1 MNLPTSVVITG
12 CDSMRILDQAV
23 TAAQSFRPMNPDEI
37 EALLAKTAQAAQ
49 LGKYE
54 HYKTTHTF
62 DGTNQNPQWLG

>member
-1 MNLPTSVVITG
+1 
-12 CDSMRILDQAV
+12 MRILDQAV
-23 TAAQSFRPMNPDEI
+23 SAAQSFRPLKAAEI

-62 DGTNQNPQWLG
+62 DGTYQNPQWLG